1 MAPKITDGSE
11 IRFEID
17 SKHNLLVRSLT
28 PKTNSDFVVTTA
40 GEPNRD
46 QGVLSSNTSA
56 RISESAFYVERT
68 KVKDAGPGTNLFV
81 KSAVGTP
88 VVVVQIE
95 TKANPV

>member
-17 SKHNLLVRSLT
+17 SRHNLLVRSLT
-28 PKTNSDFVVTTA
+28 PKTNSDFVTSTA
-40 GEPNRD
+40 GGATQD
-46 QGVLSSNTSA
+46 QGILSANTSA
-56 RISESAFYVERT
+56 GLAISAFYT
-68 KVKDAGPGTNLFV
+68 GAAKVKSVPASTSVFV
-81 KSAVGTP
+81 RNAAGTP